1 MEVVPEE
8 EKSMQRASRFVTT
21 EINPTGQR
29 TAPYSPKSSMV
40 SGSAAPG
47 RGIGGHKK
55 GVLSGGATSHNPGS
69 DFEDEALAGIA
80 GDEEDEEEDDGEEG
94 EEGDLELRGDELIV
108 SI

>member
-1 MEVVPEE
+1 
-8 EKSMQRASRFVTT
+8 
-21 EINPTGQR
+21 
-29 TAPYSPKSSMV
+29 MV

-47 RGIGGHKK
+47 RVGHKK

-80 GDEEDEEEDDGEEG
+80 GDEDDEEEDDGEEG